1 MSNEME
7 LNKHKSLIFC
17 VLQWMPFANIDWRVW
32 MVWASLFKVLVRI
45 NRSMEKDYGLIFSSL
60 MFKLQTGLMNVW
72 LLFRQRQEDM
82 VGFQNSWMT
91 PTSPDIIH
99 ASGLCTCPKALDI
112 FLKHSFQHYQAQHK
126 GISNFYHDK
135 L

>member
-1 MSNEME
+1 
-7 LNKHKSLIFC
+7 
-17 VLQWMPFANIDWRVW
+17 

-82 VGFQNSWMT
+82 VGFQNS
-91 PTSPDIIH
+91 
-99 ASGLCTCPKALDI
+99 
-112 FLKHSFQHYQAQHK
+112 
-126 GISNFYHDK
+126 
-135 L
+135 